1 MSKLSFKYLTMIPI
15 NPNVFLYFYI
25 AELLLWITPFF
36 ILITLLI
43 IVRVIYVA
51 RKAKRSVWQQFF
63 RRKIFAGISIV
74 IFILTAILSVI
85 GCETLSIKKELNQ
98 LSESYDEKHR
108 NQQMRRNF
116 VLEHDHQY
124 GEFIFPKGTLIN
136 RYDPSDNGEETYP
149 LILSGFNQARF
160 AEPVKISGVMASAI
174 DGSWIELAEDQAIG
188 PIHFY
193 SSKFGEYGGWMVDRT
208 TPTIFCRKGSV
219 VLFEKPLGPSFNVD
233 DEYWWKDKD
242 GVDAHFKPSEW
253 QFRYCDD
260 SRKIE
265 VLPAYGTAEAIA
277 LEKAQ
282 AEREAEEDRKFQ
294 PIVKYGVLMDA
305 EPIEFT
311 ISFYLEGLQQ
321 YMNANYSEAYQ
332 SFLQAAEYKEKGADY
347 YLGIMNYHG
356 QGTAKNREEAL
367 KWLNQ
372 AVEAGNSNAVAKIGQ
387 IYFEDAEMKD
397 YDRALAIFNEAAQQG
412 NLIAEF
418 YLGLM
423 YAEGLGVEQNY
434 LTASSWFKKAS
445 HPMHDAGMTGTH
457 DLSIQAMINIG
468 RMYSEGLL
476 GEKDPKAAEPWLEKA
491 CYLDSEKACEL
502 WEAVK

>member
-1 MSKLSFKYLTMIPI
+1 M
-15 NPNVFLYFYI
+15 
-25 AELLLWITPFF
+25 
-36 ILITLLI
+36 
-43 IVRVIYVA
+43 
-51 RKAKRSVWQQFF
+51 
-63 RRKIFAGISIV
+63 
-74 IFILTAILSVI
+74 
-85 GCETLSIKKELNQ
+85 KKELNQ
-98 LSESYDEKHR
+98 LSESYGEKYR

-116 VLEHDHQY
+116 VLKHDHQY

-136 RYDPSDNGEETYP
+136 RYDPSDDGEETYP

-160 AEPVKISGVMASAI
+160 AEPVKIAGVMASAT
-174 DGSWIELAEDQAIG
+174 DGSWVELAEDQAIG
-188 PIHFY
+188 PVHFY

-219 VLFEKPLGPSFNVD
+219 ALFEKPSGLSFNTD
-233 DEYWWKDKD
+233 DEYWWKAKD
-242 GVDAHFKPSEW
+242 GAEAHFKPSEW

-260 SRKIE
+260 SHKIE

-277 LEKAQ
+277 LEKAR

-294 PIVKYGVLMDA
+294 PVVKDGVLMDA

-356 QGTAKNREEAL
+356 QGTAENREEAL

-372 AVEAGNSNAVAKIGQ
+372 SVEAGNSNAVAKIGQ

-397 YDRALAIFNEAAQQG
+397 YDQALAIFNEAAQQG
-412 NLIAEF
+412 NLVAEF

-423 YAEGLGVEQNY
+423 YTEGLGVGQNY
-434 LTASSWFKKAS
+434 PAALSWFKKAS

-468 RMYSEGLL
+468 RIYSEGLL

-491 CYLDSEKACEL
+491 CYLDSKKACEL
-502 WEAVK
+502 WEAVKQ

>member
-1 MSKLSFKYLTMIPI
+1 MIPF
-15 NPNVFLYFYI
+15 NPNIFLYFYI

-43 IVRVIYVA
+43 IANVIYVA
-51 RKAKRSVWQQFF
+51 RKEKISVWQQFF
-63 RRKIFAGISIV
+63 QRKILAGISLA
-74 IFILTAILSVI
+74 IFGLTVMLSVI
-85 GCETLSIKKELNQ
+85 ACNTLSIKKELNQ
-98 LSESYDEKHR
+98 LSESYDERQHY
-108 NQQMRRNF
+108 QQMRRNF

-149 LILSGFNQARF
+149 LVLSGFNQARF
-160 AEPVKISGVMASAI
+160 AEPVEIAGIMASAI

-188 PIHFY
+188 PVHFY
-193 SSKFGEYGGWMVDRT
+193 SSKFGEYGGWMVDPT

-219 VLFEKPLGPSFNVD
+219 ALFEKPSGPSFNMD
-233 DEYWWKDKD
+233 DEYWWKAKD
-242 GVDAHFKPSEW
+242 GVEAHFKPSEW

-260 SRKIE
+260 SHKIE
-265 VLPAYGTAEAIA
+265 VLPAYGTVEAIA

-282 AEREAEEDRKFQ
+282 AEIKAEEDRKYQ
-294 PIVKYGVLMDA
+294 SIVKDGVVMDA

-332 SFLQAAEYKEKGADY
+332 SFLQAAKYNEKGADY

-356 QGTAKNREEAL
+356 QGTTKNREAAL
-367 KWLNQ
+367 DWLNQ
-372 AVEAGNSNAVAKIGQ
+372 AVEAGNSNAVAKIGE

-397 YDRALAIFNEAAQQG
+397 YDQAWIIFNEAAKQG

-418 YLGLM
+418 YLGSM

-434 LTASSWFKKAS
+434 PIALEWFKKAS

-457 DLSIQAMINIG
+457 HLSIQAMIHIA
-468 RMYSEGLL
+468 RLYAEGLL

-491 CYLDSEKACEL
+491 CHLDSEKACEL
-502 WEAVK
+502 LKNIRKNNYNGA

>member
-1 MSKLSFKYLTMIPI
+1 MIPF

-43 IVRVIYVA
+43 IVRVVYVA
-51 RKAKRSVWQQFF
+51 RKAKISVWQQFF
-63 RRKIFAGISIV
+63 KRKILAGISII
-74 IFILTAILSVI
+74 IFILTGILSVI
-85 GCETLSIKKELNQ
+85 ACETLSMKKELNQ
-98 LSESYDEKHR
+98 LSESYDERYR

-124 GEFIFPKGTLIN
+124 GEFIFPKDTLIN

-160 AEPVKISGVMASAI
+160 AEPVKIAGVMASAT
-174 DGSWIELAEDQAIG
+174 DGSWVELAEDQEVG
-188 PIHFY
+188 PVHFY
-193 SSKFGEYGGWMVDRT
+193 SSKFGKYGGWMIDRT

-219 VLFEKPLGPSFNVD
+219 ALFEKPSGLSFNTD
-233 DEYWWKDKD
+233 DEYWWKAKD
-242 GVDAHFKPSEW
+242 GAEAHFKPSEW
-253 QFRYCDD
+253 QFRYCDH
-260 SRKIE
+260 SHKIE
-265 VLPAYGTAEAIA
+265 VLPAYGTDEAIA

-282 AEREAEEDRKFQ
+282 AERQAEEDLKYQ
-294 PIVKYGVLMDA
+294 SIVKDGVLMDA

-356 QGTAKNREEAL
+356 QGTTQNREEAL
-367 KWLNQ
+367 NWLNQ

-387 IYFEDAEMKD
+387 IYFEDDDMKD
-397 YDRALAIFNEAAQQG
+397 YDRALAIFNEAAKQG
-412 NLIAEF
+412 NLVAEF

-434 LTASSWFKKAS
+434 PIALSWFKKAS
-445 HPMHDAGMTGTH
+445 HPMHDAGMAGTH

-476 GEKDPKAAEPWLEKA
+476 GEKDPKAAESWLEKA

-502 WEAVK
+502 WEAIKQ